1 MRLLDRYIA
10 VTVVQSTLVVMAVL
24 LALFAFA
31 TFATEVDKVGRG
43 NYGVTHAA
51 QYTLLLLPRQAYQL
65 FPIMVLLG
73 TIVGLGML
81 AGNSELVVIRAAGV
95 SLLGIVGSAMKAG
108 VAMMAAMIVV
118 GEYVAPVAEV
128 RAQNLRAEALEEQVS
143 FRSTIGLW
151 ARDGDTVV
159 HFRDLVAEGSVA
171 NVSIYEF
178 DDQRRLRQL
187 VRAKRAT
194 YAEAK
199 GQWVLKDVSISRVS
213 EAGVATDRVAELA
226 WRSMLSPERVGV
238 VTVKP
243 EQLSALGLYR
253 YVDYLEENG
262 LDAGPYVLALWRKV
276 MVVASTAVMILLA
289 APLVFG
295 PLRSVGVGQRVFVGT
310 LLGIG
315 FYVADQ
321 TMGQTA
327 LVYGLPPTLGAM
339 APPVMFFVVAMAMIR
354 RVR

>member
-1 MRLLDRYIA
+1 MKLLDRYIA
-10 VTVVQSTLVVMAVL
+10 TIVVQSTLVVMVVV

-43 NYGVTHAA
+43 GYGVAHAA

-108 VAMMAAMIVV
+108 VAMMAVMIVV
-118 GEYVAPVAEV
+118 GEYVAPAAEV
-128 RAQNLRAEALEEQVS
+128 RAQNLRAEALEKQVS
-143 FRSTIGLW
+143 FRSNIGLW

-178 DDQRRLRQL
+178 DDQRRLHRL
-187 VRAKRAT
+187 VRAKSAR
-194 YAEAK
+194 YE
-199 GQWVLKDVSISRVS
+199 GDRWVLMDVSSSRVS
-213 EAGVATDRVAELA
+213 EEGVTTRRSAEMA
-226 WRSMLSPERVGV
+226 WRSLLNPELVGV

-253 YVDYLEENG
+253 YVGYLAENG
-262 LDAGPYVLALWRKV
+262 LDAGRYVLALWRKV
-276 MVVASTAVMILLA
+276 MVLAATAVMILLA

-310 LLGIG
+310 LFGIG
-315 FYVADQ
+315 FYVIDQ
-321 TMGQTA
+321 TVGQMS
-327 LVYGLPPTLGAM
+327 LVYGLPPVMGAVA
-339 APPVMFFVVAMAMIR
+339 APVVFFAVALAMIR
-354 RVR
+354 RIR